1 MKKTTKIL
9 SGTLLVALM
18 SLGLATKVNA
28 RKTNLE
34 VRDVLTQ
41 DMTKPVTGKIVR
53 RAADEEAANK
63 ISAVKA
69 QVSGETEGRRHI
81 RFVVGLDSTAYADV
95 KFDILAKDGVATVKR
110 FTNLSVTSAYTHI
123 EAAGEVLAAA
133 DVFGDDYNYLVAYT
147 INNVPESAWGYTF
160 EVTVS
165 SKTAE
170 DGEYTTSEVA
180 SKVIN
185 EVAEKDEVA
194 GVTID
199 ATNLLKEDYNIE
211 AIRDSEELY
220 EGTTNAKLLIGDVDE
235 GKVYSGASASLEK
248 QYDLKDAKISFYAKM
263 DANIYKERITI
274 AIQNGEQYQLKIV
287 LTAGNGTGYT
297 VEPFGNNWFYV
308 EIDVNKAWPS
318 ISYMSDTIYLVYAN
332 QDTTAAARMV
342 IADLKVSGL
351 VEVQKPNTGFT
362 GHDYSDDLSVNYGCE
377 LSDDASVSVDG
388 VKSKYVE
395 LTDLLDEKGN
405 KATGG
410 VAFYPDSNLAGQNL
424 SFYVKLVDGLHY
436 KNRVTIQLRDETKAQ
451 NIEVKVEIG
460 TTAPAGVTYE
470 ALEDG
475 WFHIVLDCDSVD
487 LKGLDTH
494 MVRII
499 FCNINNPTQPAAAW
513 IDQININAK

>member
-28 RKTNLE
+28 RNTNLE

-63 ISAVKA
+63 ISVVKA
-69 QVSGETEGRRHI
+69 QVSAENEGKRHI
-81 RFVVGLDSTAYADV
+81 RFVAGLDSAAYADV

-133 DVFGDDYNYLVAYT
+133 DVFGADYNYLVAYT

-263 DANIYKERITI
+263 DANIYKERITV

-297 VEPFGNNWFYV
+297 VEPLGNNWFYV

-332 QDTTAAARMV
+332 QDPAAAARMV
-342 IADLKVSGL
+342 IADLKVSISGL
-351 VEVQKPNTGFT
+351 VEEQKPNTGFT
-362 GHDYSDDLSVNYGCE
+362 GHDYSNDLSVNYGCE
-377 LSDDASVSVDG
+377 LSDDTTTSIDG
-388 VKSKYVE
+388 EKSKYVV
-395 LTDLLDEKGN
+395 LTDN
-405 KATGG
+405 TSKATGG
-410 VAFYPDSNLAGQNL
+410 VSFYPDINLAGQNL

-436 KNRVTIQLRDETKAQ
+436 KNRVTIQLRDETKTQ
-451 NIEVKVEIG
+451 NIEVRVEVG
-460 TTAPAGVTYE
+460 TTAPAGVVYE
-470 ALEDG
+470 VLGDG
-475 WFHIVLDCDSVD
+475 WVHIVLDCDSVD

-499 FCNINNPTQPAAAW
+499 FCNIADPTEPAAAW

>member
-63 ISAVKA
+63 ISVVKA
-69 QVSGETEGRRHI
+69 QVSAENEGKRHI
-81 RFVVGLDSTAYADV
+81 RFVAGLDSAAYADV

-133 DVFGDDYNYLVAYT
+133 DVFGADYNYLVAYT

-263 DANIYKERITI
+263 DANIYKERITV

-297 VEPFGNNWFYV
+297 VEPLGNNWFYV

-332 QDTTAAARMV
+332 QDTAAAARIV
-342 IADLKVSGL
+342 IADLKVSIPGL
-351 VEVQKPNTGFT
+351 VEEQKPNTGFT
-362 GHDYSDDLSVNYGCE
+362 GHDYSNDLSVNYGCE
-377 LSDDASVSVDG
+377 LSDDTTTSIDG
-388 VKSKYVE
+388 EKSKYVV
-395 LTDLLDEKGN
+395 LTDKTS

-410 VAFYPDSNLAGQNL
+410 VAFYPDTNLAGQNL

-436 KNRVTIQLRDETKAQ
+436 KNRVTIQLRDETKSQ
-451 NIEVKVEIG
+451 NIEVRVEVG
-460 TTAPAGVTYE
+460 TTAPAGVVYE
-470 ALEDG
+470 VLGDG
-475 WFHIVLDCDSVD
+475 WVHIVLDCDSVD

-499 FCNINNPTQPAAAW
+499 FCNIADPTEPAAAW
-513 IDQININAK
+513 IDQININEK